1 MYVHPD
7 LFMNVYILIFT
18 QNMFFTY
25 DVEECRRHIV
35 FLKQFLL
42 FYIPGPCP
50 EKLDDKF
57 GGFCFE
63 ENGIFH

>member
-1 MYVHPD
+1 
-7 LFMNVYILIFT
+7 
-18 QNMFFTY
+18 MFFTY

-35 FLKQFLL
+35 FIKQFLL